1 MIQYKLHVN
10 FIFFCDTG
18 QKRGK
23 IKGKKNQ
30 RRKVFSATKEL
41 LEQRGKKKGNKDQ

>member
-1 MIQYKLHVN
+1 MLILSSFGIQGK
-10 FIFFCDTG
+10 
-18 QKRGK
+18 KRGK

-41 LEQRGKKKGNKDQ
+41 LEQREKKGNKDQ